1 MKINIFATIL
11 LFSNKL
17 NNKSLS
23 LMNKTDLRI
32 IILIFGKY
40 KLATNENE
48 SNFQVYLLRL
58 FNLRLNSI
66 TIIFK
71 SF

>member
-1 MKINIFATIL
+1 MHIIFATIL

-17 NNKSLS
+17 NNKNLS

-32 IILIFGKY
+32 IILT
-40 KLATNENE
+40 TNENE

-66 TIIFK
+66 TIIFQ

>member
-1 MKINIFATIL
+1 
-11 LFSNKL
+11 
-17 NNKSLS
+17 
-23 LMNKTDLRI
+23 MNKTDLRI
-32 IILIFGKY
+32 IILT
-40 KLATNENE
+40 TNENE

>member
-32 IILIFGKY
+32 IILT
-40 KLATNENE
+40 TNENE

>member
-1 MKINIFATIL
+1 
-11 LFSNKL
+11 
-17 NNKSLS
+17 
-23 LMNKTDLRI
+23 MNKTDLRI
-32 IILIFGKY
+32 IILIFGGY
-40 KLATNENE
+40 KLTTNENE

-66 TIIFK
+66 TIIFQ

>member
-1 MKINIFATIL
+1 
-11 LFSNKL
+11 
-17 NNKSLS
+17 
-23 LMNKTDLRI
+23 MNKTDLRI
-32 IILIFGKY
+32 IILT
-40 KLATNENE
+40 TNENE

-66 TIIFK
+66 TIIFQ